1 MKRLC
6 LLFGV
11 MALVAFGLAAC
22 GDDSSSTVTDKETE
36 VKTVTDEEQAPAP
49 AEPTS
54 TSAAP
59 KAAPKDCPPG
69 QVPVIAT
76 GGCAKE

>member
-1 MKRLC
+1 
-6 LLFGV
+6 
-11 MALVAFGLAAC
+11 MAFVAFGLVAC

-49 AEPTS
+49 AEPTPAPAEPTS
-54 TSAAP
+54 TS
-59 KAAPKDCPPG
+59 AAPKDCPPG
-69 QVPVIAT
+69 QIPVIAT

>member
-11 MALVAFGLAAC
+11 MAFVAFGLVAC

-59 KAAPKDCPPG
+59 KDCPPG
-69 QVPVIAT
+69 QIPVIAT